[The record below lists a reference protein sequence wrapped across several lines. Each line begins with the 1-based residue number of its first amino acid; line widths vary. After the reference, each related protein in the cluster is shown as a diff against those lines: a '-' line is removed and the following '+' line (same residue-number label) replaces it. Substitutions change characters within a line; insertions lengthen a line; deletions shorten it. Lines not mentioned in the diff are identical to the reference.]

1 MKIPSLRP
9 GLLVVVASLAPISTI
24 SAPPSATAEVF
35 FRPFGFTFNQPIPEP
50 APDVSPRRI
59 SAILAHRGFRLV
71 GPLGYRG
78 DQIVAAGVDAHGVR
92 RRFLVDPYEGEI
104 LSSWRIGPPG
114 APPAPYG
121 AVVPAEPYG
130 APEAIPPAES
140 GDPLVIPGV
149 GGETRHSAPPR
160 AATPPRAKMA
170 AHPPGEAA
178 SRAARRP
185 AQPQAGKAAPATAV
199 SPSETQTPAPIAV
212 APAQATTT
220 TAPPAPAPATAA
232 TPTVA
237 PSGAETAGVPPA
249 PASPT
254 PPVAD
259 EQPKEP
265 APEAA
270 SGTEPHSAR
279 PPEAQGADR
288 KEPEAASGTG
298 PQPASGG

>member
-185 AQPQAGKAAPATAV
+185 AQPQAGKAAPTPAVSAPAV
-199 SPSETQTPAPIAV
+199 SPSEAQAPAPTAA
-212 APAQATTT
+212 APATVVAT
-220 TAPPAPAPATAA
+220 PPAPAPSPAA

-237 PSGAETAGVPPA
+237 PVGAESAVAPLE
-249 PASPT
+249 PASPE
-254 PPVAD
+254 PPVAA
-259 EQPKEP
+259 EPPKET
-265 APEAA
+265 A
-270 SGTEPHSAR
+270 
-279 PPEAQGADR
+279 
-288 KEPEAASGTG
+288 PEAASGTG
-298 PQPASGG
+298 PQSTPGG